1 MKLSGKQK
9 KAFIII
15 GSIVLLLAIVV
26 VAINLIIGH
35 LIENKVREA
44 LDKQKEKKYNIEV
57 RTVRAN
63 ILTGNINLKD
73 LTITPDSLF
82 LELLKKGDADKS
94 TAIELSIPT
103 LRFTGIRIYQAI
115 TSQSIDLRNIL
126 FKNAEMTVIMGKKS
140 KNKPKELKQQGKLNI
155 DSIYIAGINGIEI
168 GAIKFRNCKLHIYD
182 LVNDKMMLENREM
195 EFEITD
201 FYLEELEGDQDFF
214 SLHLEDVKL
223 DLKQEKFM
231 IPGGNYS
238 LYFGRIYFDLS
249 RSVLELEDMIFTPTY
264 EDKYKLA
271 KKLKFTSEIYD
282 ISVKKIRI
290 SSFDIRRLINLG
302 ELAID
307 SVRVNNLKLSILM
320 DKRLPFNLDRR
331 PKLPHQALKNMKMP
345 LFIGRISLKDSY
357 LEYQEKIEG
366 ATEPM
371 TVALDNLN
379 AQINFATSMKDSIR
393 TGKSLIVNL
402 QADFMKKTPLTLNF
416 VFPLDSRVDT
426 FFYAGHLSSA
436 KMNEF
441 NQASLPA
448 LGLKFEKGS
457 LKEISFDGSANA
469 TISRGKMI
477 MLYSD
482 LEAEF
487 VKKNEKDKNKFM
499 SWAANTITFSSNP
512 GKNNKLR
519 TASMNFERVPYKG
532 FGNFV
537 WKTLQ
542 TGIMRSVM
550 PSSKAQKSDSGS
562 KVKKQKSATQQEDKK
577 QTKKDK
583 RKKKKSKS

>member
-103 LRFTGIRIYQAI
+103 LRFAGIRIYQAI

-201 FYLEELEGDQDFF
+201 FYLEELEGNQDFF

-307 SVRVNNLKLSILM
+307 SVRVNSLKLSILM

-345 LFIGRISLKDSY
+345 LFIGRVSLKDSY
-357 LEYQEKIEG
+357 LE
-366 ATEPM
+366 
-371 TVALDNLN
+371 
-379 AQINFATSMKDSIR
+379 
-393 TGKSLIVNL
+393 
-402 QADFMKKTPLTLNF
+402 
-416 VFPLDSRVDT
+416 
-426 FFYAGHLSSA
+426 
-436 KMNEF
+436 
-441 NQASLPA
+441 
-448 LGLKFEKGS
+448 
-457 LKEISFDGSANA
+457 
-469 TISRGKMI
+469 
-477 MLYSD
+477 
-482 LEAEF
+482 
-487 VKKNEKDKNKFM
+487 
-499 SWAANTITFSSNP
+499 
-512 GKNNKLR
+512 
-519 TASMNFERVPYKG
+519 
-532 FGNFV
+532 
-537 WKTLQ
+537 
-542 TGIMRSVM
+542 
-550 PSSKAQKSDSGS
+550 
-562 KVKKQKSATQQEDKK
+562 
-577 QTKKDK
+577 
-583 RKKKKSKS
+583 